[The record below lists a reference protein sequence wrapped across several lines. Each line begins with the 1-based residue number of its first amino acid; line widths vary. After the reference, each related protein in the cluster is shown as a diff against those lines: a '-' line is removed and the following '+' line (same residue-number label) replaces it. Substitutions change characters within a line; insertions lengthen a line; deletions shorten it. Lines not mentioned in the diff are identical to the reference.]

1 MSVAGLSGE
10 GKSVEIQLIM
20 EAMRVKARTCKVCYY
35 FEPCEDDPEKGK
47 CLGVEVVELL
57 ECAASCPLFR
67 AE

>member
-1 MSVAGLSGE
+1 
-10 GKSVEIQLIM
+10 M
-20 EAMRVKARTCKVCYY
+20 EAKTCKVCYY
-35 FEPCEDDPEKGK
+35 FEPYEDDSEKGK

>member
-1 MSVAGLSGE
+1 MSVPQLSGE
-10 GKSVEIQLIM
+10 GNSLGIQLVM
-20 EAMRVKARTCKVCYY
+20 EAMWVEAKTCKVCYY
-35 FEPCEDDPEKGK
+35 FEPSENDSEKGK